1 MFRKMLTAVCS
12 ICFIFAIA
20 PASMA
25 QEAAQAQSQRST
37 PKLRGYH
44 VVKPAPM
51 DTETMQSQLA
61 TAAAKGAASLPLW
74 TFNTE
79 ASRDQNDYTGVMVGT
94 SPFTNPASTTVPTVG
109 CLI

>member
-1 MFRKMLTAVCS
+1 MIRKMLIVVCAIS
-12 ICFIFAIA
+12 FFFAIA
-20 PASMA
+20 PGSMA
-25 QEAAQAQSQRST
+25 QEAVQAQSQQNK
-37 PKLRGYH
+37 PKLRGYY

-94 SPFTNPASTTVPTVG
+94 SPFTKIPRAQRCQLTSFR
-109 CLI
+109 